1 MEGPT
6 PLEIARN
13 VVSLARRA
21 GAEQCDVIVSMYTE
35 SNVSVRLGE
44 LEKLIEAG
52 SMSLGLRVI
61 NGGRT
66 AVCSTSDLSPASLER
81 FAADAVDLAS
91 ISEPDEYAGLPEP
104 ELLSRATTG
113 AGLSLY
119 DEHLE
124 TLSTDE
130 KIRMAKACE
139 GAALGFDPR
148 INNSDGASLSTR
160 IGQLA
165 LANSHG
171 FEGSYPATSISL
183 MVEAIADDA
192 EGKKRNGYWYAAE
205 RSLHRLMDPE
215 EIGRIAA
222 RRTVDQLGAR
232 KISTRQAPVVF
243 EPMMTVAL
251 MGDLIGCATGGT
263 LYRGAT
269 FLASR
274 QGQTIGSPL
283 VTIADDPT
291 RPGGLGSRPFD
302 GEGVGTRRNEVFREG
317 AFSHFLFDCYTA
329 RRTGNATTGSAQRG
343 VESLPA
349 PGASTLVF
357 EPGDTPPE
365 AIIAGVSEGLYLT
378 TLMGNGFNPTTGDYS
393 RGAGG
398 FWIENGKIAYPVTEV
413 NISGHMDS
421 MLAGVDAVANDL
433 AWFGSSAAPTIRV
446 REMTISGS

>member
-6 PLEIARN
+6 PREIARQL
-13 VVSLARRA
+13 VQMARRA

-35 SNVSVRLGE
+35 SNVTVRLGE

-52 SMSLGLRVI
+52 SMSAGLRVI

-66 AVCSTSDLSPASLER
+66 AVCSTSDLSPQALER
-81 FAADAVDLAS
+81 FAAETVDLAS
-91 ISEPDEYAGLPEP
+91 ISEPDEFAGLPEQ
-104 ELLSRATTG
+104 ELLSKVTDG

-124 TLSTDE
+124 TLSTEE
-130 KIRMAKACE
+130 KVRMAKACE
-139 GAALGFDPR
+139 GAAFAADR
-148 INNSDGASLSTR
+148 RVTNSDGASLSTR
-160 IGQLA
+160 VGQLA
-165 LANSHG
+165 LANSLG
-171 FEGSYPATSISL
+171 FDGAYPSTSISL
-183 MVEAIADDA
+183 MVEAMADDA

-232 KISTRQAPVVF
+232 KMPTRQVAVVF

-251 MGDLIGCATGGT
+251 MGDLVGCATGGA

-274 QGQTIGSPL
+274 RGQRVGSDR
-283 VTIADDPT
+283 VNISDDPT
-291 RPGGLGSRPFD
+291 RPGSLGSRPFD
-302 GEGVGTRRNEVFREG
+302 GEGVGTRRNSIFAGGEFQ
-317 AFSHFLFDCYTA
+317 SFLVDCYTG
-329 RRTGNATTGSAQRG
+329 RRTGLATTGSAQRG
-343 VESLPA
+343 IESLPA
-349 PGASTLVF
+349 PGPSALLF
-357 EPGDTPPE
+357 EAGTDSPE

-378 TLMGNGFNPTTGDYS
+378 TLMGNGFNPATGDYS

-398 FWIENGKIAYPVTEV
+398 FWIEHGKIAFPVTEV
-413 NISGHMDS
+413 NISGHMDEI
-421 MLAGVDAVANDL
+421 LGGVDAVGDDL
-433 AWFGSSAAPTIRV
+433 QAFGSSMAPTIRV
-446 REMTISGS
+446 AKMMVSGL